1 MQGRYRGRYVIAP
14 PITQFPKR
22 TREGPRPSPGRG
34 LLFLVLRFL
43 SRPAM
48 AQLVWRARWSS
59 SPRRI
64 SNAASLTFLA
74 QPSPRSLLMV
84 RPSVEMGAT
93 SSPMWCASQFG
104 EGLDFNNTK
113 LVTDPG
119 EKGF

>member
-14 PITQFPKR
+14 QSLSSAK
-22 TREGPRPSPGRG
+22 EPR
-34 LLFLVLRFL
+34 
-43 SRPAM
+43 RPWTLPPVGAFSFWSS
-48 AQLVWRARWSS
+48 VFYRDPRWRNWWSARRSS

-74 QPSPRSLLMV
+74 QPSPRSLSMV

-104 EGLDFNNTK
+104 EGLDE
-113 LVTDPG
+113 LQ
-119 EKGF
+119 